1 MDKKN
6 KMAAGGNW
14 PVMLTPFNSD
24 KSIDWKSLDR
34 LIEWYLEAGSSGLF
48 AVCGSSEIF
57 ELNNEERIAIAGFV
71 LNQVAGRVP
80 VIATGTFPENAD
92 NHSEF
97 IKKIYDTG
105 VNAVVILTNLFAE
118 KNDPESVWIK
128 NIEEIVEKTSDIP
141 LAIYECPMPYRRPV
155 QADTMAWAASTG
167 RFYWAKD
174 TSEDINQIKQKL
186 KKITGTVLN
195 LYNAHAGSLLES
207 LRAGVSGFS
216 GIDSN
221 YYPEFYS
228 WICANWKEELRISEE
243 LQQFLIWGRITA
255 DIKYPL
261 SAKEY
266 LVLKGI
272 IENSTTR
279 VCKEPL
285 NLKEMEAVRIL
296 YKKTESWR
304 ERLGMV
310 AKNSI

>member
-1 MDKKN
+1 MNNKN

-34 LIEWYLEAGSSGLF
+34 LIEWYLEAEASGLF

-118 KNDPESVWIK
+118 ENDPESVWIK
-128 NIEEIVEKTSDIP
+128 NIEKIVEKTSEIP
-141 LAIYECPMPYRRPV
+141 LAIYECPIPYRRPV

-174 TSEDINQIKQKL
+174 TSEDINQIKEKL
-186 KKITGTVLN
+186 KRTEGTILN
-195 LYNAHAGSLLES
+195 IYNAYAGSILES
-207 LRAGVSGFS
+207 LHAGVLGFC

-221 YYPEFYS
+221 FYPELYT
-228 WICANWKEELRISEE
+228 WICANWKEEPEISEE

-266 LVLKGI
+266 LVLKNI
-272 IENSTTR
+272 IQNSTTR
-279 VCKEPL
+279 VAKEPL
-285 NLKEMEAVRIL
+285 NSKEMEALRIL
-296 YKKTESWR
+296 YKKTESWK
-304 ERLGMV
+304 ERLGIV
-310 AKNSI
+310 AVNE

>member
-1 MDKKN
+1 
-6 KMAAGGNW
+6 MAAGGNW

-71 LNQVAGRVP
+71 LNQAAGRVP
-80 VIATGTFPENAD
+80 VIATGTFPENAG

-105 VNAVVILTNLFAE
+105 VDAVVILSNLFAE

-128 NIEEIVEKTSDIP
+128 NIEKIVEKTSDIP

-155 QADTMAWAASTG
+155 QAETMAWAASIG

-174 TSEDINQIKQKL
+174 TSEDINQIREKL
-186 KKITGTVLN
+186 KSTEGTILN
-195 LYNAHAGSLLES
+195 IYNAYAGSILES
-207 LRAGVSGFS
+207 LRAGVSGFC

-221 YYPEFYS
+221 FYPELYT
-228 WICANWKEELRISEE
+228 WICANWKEKPEISEE

-266 LVLKGI
+266 LVLKNI
-272 IENSTTR
+272 IQNSTTR
-279 VCKEPL
+279 VSKEPL
-285 NLKEMEAVRIL
+285 NPKEMEGLRIL
-296 YKKTESWR
+296 YKKTKSWK
-304 ERLGMV
+304 ERLGIV
-310 AKNSI
+310 AVNE

>member
-1 MDKKN
+1 
-6 KMAAGGNW
+6 MAAGGNW

-34 LIEWYLEAGSSGLF
+34 LIEWYLEAEASGLF

-118 KNDPESVWIK
+118 ENDPESVWIK
-128 NIEEIVEKTSDIP
+128 NIEKIVEKTSEIP
-141 LAIYECPMPYRRPV
+141 LAIYECPIPYRRPV

-174 TSEDINQIKQKL
+174 TSEDINQIKEKL
-186 KKITGTVLN
+186 KRTEGTILN
-195 LYNAHAGSLLES
+195 IYNAYAGSILES
-207 LRAGVSGFS
+207 LHAGVLGFC

-221 YYPEFYS
+221 FYPELYT
-228 WICANWKEELRISEE
+228 WICANWKEEPELSEE

-266 LVLKGI
+266 LVLKNI
-272 IENSTTR
+272 IQNSTTR
-279 VCKEPL
+279 VAKEPL
-285 NLKEMEAVRIL
+285 NSKEMEALRIL
-296 YKKTESWR
+296 YKKTESWK
-304 ERLGMV
+304 ERLGIV
-310 AKNSI
+310 AVNQ